1 MITTATGNLLTN
13 DAEALVNTVNL
24 DGVMGKGIAL
34 QFAKAFP
41 EILAPYEAACRSG
54 ELAPG
59 RVQVIERP
67 GLLNPRYI
75 INLPT
80 KRHWRGK
87 SRMADID
94 AGLADL
100 VRVVRERG
108 IRSIAV
114 PPLGCGLGGLDWD
127 DVRPRIERAFAALPE
142 VEVRLFAPAGAPAP
156 ADQPNRTAAPA
167 LTPAR
172 ARVIQVL
179 GAYLD
184 LGYELS
190 LLEVQK
196 LLYFLQ
202 GAGDDLKLAYG
213 KNRYGPYADNLRHV
227 LKRFEGHYTQGYGD
241 GNDAPDT
248 EITLL
253 PEAREKAQA
262 YLAAQ
267 AGEGEDAARL
277 ARVVDLI
284 EGFESPYGLELLAT
298 VHWVAA
304 REGAT
309 TLETAVD
316 AVHAWSESKRQRMS
330 REHIVLAWE
339 RLQAQG
345 WLPEPPR
352 EVVAPAPSP
361 AKAAGKYDAL
371 DRDALVRLL
380 ERRDAERQL
389 GLVWERDELDPDRAD
404 HRDYVALGLDPALS
418 HGDGPWPNLIIEGDN
433 LDALRALRMSHA
445 GRIRCIYIDPPYNT
459 GNRDFVYN
467 DRFVDKTHRFRHSLW
482 LEFMHKRLLLAR
494 ELLAPDGVI
503 FVSISDDEVF
513 RLGML
518 MDQIFGEENKL
529 GVVIWKNVTDNNPSR
544 VVTEHEYVLVYAR
557 DKSTTAPEWKSTD
570 VAKKEAM
577 LDEERKLLAQH
588 SDAEELQKAFSA
600 WFRANKDQLSPLDN
614 YKFIDRDGIYCGS
627 RSVHNPGK
635 EGYRYDVIH
644 PDTGL
649 PCQQPLMGYRFPEST
664 MIDLL
669 NTKRILFGKDHNK
682 LIELKVYL
690 RDYRSKLSS
699 LIELD
704 GRAGPNE
711 VKDIFS
717 MDKVFNNPKPSD
729 LIEYLLGFATNK
741 NDIVLDFFAGS
752 GTTAHA
758 VAKLNAEDGGKRR
771 FILVSSTEATDD
783 QPDKNLCRDVCAERV
798 RRVLGG
804 YSNAKGEAV
813 AGLGG
818 GFAYLK
824 ARRVAPHRL
833 STRLHHA
840 EIWSALQLLHDLPL
854 AHWDGRGLAAAA
866 DAQSAI
872 AYIARADAATE
883 AAFAAWRAQHD
894 GRTLTLYSWTPERVR
909 AWAPEA
915 QVSPI
920 PESLRLRFG
929 GRA

>member
-1 MITTATGNLLTN
+1 MITFATGNLLTN

-41 EILAPYEAACRSG
+41 EILPPYEAACRSG

-59 RVQVIERP
+59 RVQVIERS
-67 GLLNPRYI
+67 GLVNPRCI
-75 INLPT
+75 INVPT

-114 PPLGCGLGGLDWD
+114 PPLGCGLGGLRWD
-127 DVRPRIERAFAALPE
+127 EVRPRIERAFAALPE
-142 VEVRLFAPAGAPAP
+142 VDVRLFAPVGAPAA
-156 ADQPNRTAAPA
+156 ADQPNRSAPPA
-167 LTPAR
+167 LTAAR

-202 GAGDDLKLAYG
+202 GAGDDLKLTYG
-213 KNRYGPYADNLRHV
+213 KHRYGPYADNLRHV
-227 LKRFEGHYTQGYGD
+227 LKRFEGHYTRGYGD

-248 EITLL
+248 DITLL

-262 YLAAQ
+262 YLASQ
-267 AGEGEDAARL
+267 AGDAEDAARL
-277 ARVVDLI
+277 ARVVNLI

-298 VHWVAA
+298 VHWVAH
-304 REGAT
+304 REAAAT
-309 TLETAVD
+309 LDAAVA
-316 AVHAWSESKRQRMS
+316 AVHAWNDSKRQRLS
-330 REHIVLAWE
+330 REHIALAWE

-352 EVVAPAPSP
+352 EAVVATPSP
-361 AKAAGKYDAL
+361 AKPVGKYEAL

-433 LDALRALRMSHA
+433 LDALRVLRMSHA

-503 FVSISDDEVF
+503 FVSIDDNEVF

-518 MDQIFGEENKL
+518 MDQVFGQR
-529 GVVIWKNVTDNNPSR
+529 GRIATFVWQTDGNFDNQAKIKSC
-544 VVTEHEYVLVYAR
+544 HEYVLMYSPDPAMFPAPPVVDPSVDPSSKLFRPEIRNTIVKNGPKNPVSQLRLPVGFPAQFESGTIEKR
-557 DKSTTAPEWKSTD
+557 GDKWP
-570 VAKKEAM
+570 
-577 LDEERKLLAQH
+577 
-588 SDAEELQKAFSA
+588 
-600 WFRANKDQLSPLDN
+600 
-614 YKFIDRDGIYCGS
+614 
-627 RSVHNPGK
+627 
-635 EGYRYDVIH
+635 
-644 PDTGL
+644 
-649 PCQQPLMGYRFPEST
+649 
-664 MIDLL
+664 
-669 NTKRILFGKDHNK
+669 RILSDVVVRDWRLVSEVVLESGWANSELCEEFIAQSFRPITDSKGQQTVFV
-682 LIELKVYL
+682 LTSTGTIENIKKREAPSHVVSVL
-690 RDYRSKLSS
+690 RNLGNTQSDGA
-699 LIELD
+699 ELEGMGID
-704 GRAGPNE
+704 
-711 VKDIFS
+711 FS
-717 MDKVFNNPKPSD
+717 FPKPVTLIRYLVSLCSD
-729 LIEYLLGFATNK
+729 K
-741 NDIVLDFFAGS
+741 NALVLDFFAGS

-804 YSNAKGEAV
+804 YSNAKGEPV
-813 AGLGG
+813 PGLGG

-883 AAFAAWRAQHD
+883 AAFAAWRAQHG